1 VIYYLPYPI
10 SANRY
15 WRNFRGRIVR
25 SSEAVAYKERVAWEN
40 ARSKPLCSNVAVIV
54 TLQPKLTK
62 KGEASKTVIDLDNAL
77 KVALDALQGVAYN
90 NDKQI
95 RKISAEYGVPRVDGG
110 LIVQVVEMV

>member
-1 VIYYLPYPI
+1 MIYYLPYPI

-15 WRNFRGRIVR
+15 WRNFRGRTVR

-54 TLQPKLTK
+54 ILQPKLTK
-62 KGEASKTVIDLDNAL
+62 KGEASKTVMDLDNAL